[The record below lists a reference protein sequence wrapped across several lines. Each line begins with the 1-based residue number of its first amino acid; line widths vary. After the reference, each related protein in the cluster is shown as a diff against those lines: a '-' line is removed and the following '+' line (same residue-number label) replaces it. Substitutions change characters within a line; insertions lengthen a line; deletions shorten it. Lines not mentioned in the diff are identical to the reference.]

1 MTQPFFQSVME
12 LPLVSKRG
20 DGMKKPELLV
30 TPRHVDDI
38 VPLIEAGADAFI
50 IGEQQ
55 FGLRLAGEFS
65 RRDVKQSIELAHKS
79 GKKVYIAINAIFH
92 NEKIDELSD
101 YISFLKDVNA
111 DAIVFGD
118 PAVLMVAK
126 EIAPSIPLHW
136 NTETTAT
143 NWFTCNYWGRKG
155 AKRAVLAREINMDA
169 IVEMKEHAKVE
180 LEVQVHGMTCMFQSK
195 RSLLGN
201 YFQYQ
206 GKTMEIE
213 HVKGDQTLFLHDK
226 ERENKYPIFED
237 ENGTHIM
244 SPNDICIIDELE
256 EMIDAEVDSLKIDGI
271 LKSSEYIIEV
281 TKRYRQAI
289 DLCVENREEYEDQK
303 EALLEQIESIQP
315 SNRPLDTGFF
325 FKETVY

>member
-1 MTQPFFQSVME
+1 MN
-12 LPLVSKRG
+12 
-20 DGMKKPELLV
+20 KPELLV
-30 TPRHVDDI
+30 TPKRVEDI
-38 VPLIEAGADAFI
+38 AALIEAGADAFM
-50 IGEQQ
+50 IGEEQ
-55 FGLRLAGEFS
+55 FGLRLPGEFS
-65 RRDVKQSIELAHKS
+65 RSDVKKTIELAHYH
-79 GKKVYIAINAIFH
+79 GKLVYVAINAIFH
-92 NEKIDELSD
+92 NEKIDKLSD
-101 YISFLKDVNA
+101 YLAFLNEVKA
-111 DAIVFGD
+111 DGLVFGD
-118 PAVLMVAK
+118 PAVLMIAK
-126 EIAPSIPLHW
+126 EVAPSIPLHW

-169 IVEMKEHAKVE
+169 IVEMKEHAEVE
-180 LEVQVHGMTCMFQSK
+180 LEVQIHGMTCMFQSK

-201 YFQYQ
+201 YFEYQ

-213 HVKGDQTLFLHDK
+213 KVKGDQTLFLHDE

-256 EMIDAEVDSLKIDGI
+256 EMIDAGIDSLKIDGI

-281 TKRYRQAI
+281 TRTYRKAI
-289 DLCVENREEYEDQK
+289 DLCVENREQYEEQK
-303 EALLEQIESIQP
+303 EALLAEVEAIQSP
-315 SNRPLDTGFF
+315 NRPLDTGFF